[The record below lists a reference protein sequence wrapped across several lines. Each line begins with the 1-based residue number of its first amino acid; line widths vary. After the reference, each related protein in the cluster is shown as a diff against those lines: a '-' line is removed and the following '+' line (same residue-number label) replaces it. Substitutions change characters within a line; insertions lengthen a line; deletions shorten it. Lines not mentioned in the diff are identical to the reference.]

1 MKITPLPRHKLM
13 SLWPKDSQG
22 KLSKTFLFKNYRQSF
37 GFVSQIVLLAE
48 KKNHH
53 PTITLEYGSV
63 TIALISHDVNEI
75 TERDIDLAKQ
85 IDKIYDQ

>member
-1 MKITPLPRHKLM
+1 M
-13 SLWPKDSQG
+13 SLWPKDNQG
-22 KLSKTFLFKNYRQSF
+22 KLTKTFSFKNYRQSF

-53 PTITLEYGSV
+53 PTITLDFGSV
-63 TIALISHDVNEI
+63 TIALISNDVNEI
-75 TERDIDLAKQ
+75 TEEDIDLAKQ

>member
-1 MKITPLPRHKLM
+1 M
-13 SLWPKDSQG
+13 SLWPKDNQG
-22 KLSKTFLFKNYRQSF
+22 KLSKTFSFKNYRQSF

-53 PTITLEYGSV
+53 PTITLEYASV
-63 TIALISHDVNEI
+63 TIALISHDMNEI

>member
-1 MKITPLPRHKLM
+1 M
-13 SLWPKDSQG
+13 SLWPKDNQG
-22 KLSKTFLFKNYRQSF
+22 KLSKTFSFKNYRQSF
-37 GFVSQIVLLAE
+37 GFVSQVVLLAE

-63 TIALISHDVNEI
+63 TIALISHDMNEI

>member
-1 MKITPLPRHKLM
+1 M
-13 SLWPKDSQG
+13 SLWPKDNQG
-22 KLSKTFLFKNYRQSF
+22 KLSKTFSFKNYRQSF
-37 GFVSQIVLLAE
+37 GFVSQVVLLAE

-53 PTITLEYGSV
+53 PTITLEYGLV

>member
-1 MKITPLPRHKLM
+1 MY
-13 SLWPKDSQG
+13 LWPKDNQG
-22 KLSKTFLFKNYRQSF
+22 KLSKTFSFKNYRQSF
-37 GFVSQIVLLAE
+37 GFVSQVVLLAE

>member
-1 MKITPLPRHKLM
+1 M
-13 SLWPKDSQG
+13 SLWPKDNQG
-22 KLSKTFLFKNYRQSF
+22 KLSKTFSFKNYRQSF

-53 PTITLEYGSV
+53 PTITLEYKSV
-63 TIALISHDVNEI
+63 TIALISHDVNKI

>member
-1 MKITPLPRHKLM
+1 MT
-13 SLWPKDSQG
+13 LWPKDNQG
-22 KLSKTFLFKNYRQSF
+22 KLIKTFSFKNYRQSF

>member
-1 MKITPLPRHKLM
+1 M
-13 SLWPKDSQG
+13 SLWPKDNQG
-22 KLSKTFLFKNYRQSF
+22 KLSKTFSFKNYRQSF
-37 GFVSQIVLLAE
+37 GFVSQVVLLAE

>member
-1 MKITPLPRHKLM
+1 M
-13 SLWPKDSQG
+13 SLWPKDNQG
-22 KLSKTFLFKNYRQSF
+22 KLIKTFSFKNYRQSF

-63 TIALISHDVNEI
+63 TIALISHDMNEI

>member
-1 MKITPLPRHKLM
+1 M

-22 KLSKTFLFKNYRQSF
+22 KLSKTFVFKNYRQSF

>member
-1 MKITPLPRHKLM
+1 M
-13 SLWPKDSQG
+13 SLWPKDNQG
-22 KLSKTFLFKNYRQSF
+22 KLTKTFSFNNYRQSF

-85 IDKIYDQ
+85 IDKIYNQ

>member
-1 MKITPLPRHKLM
+1 M
-13 SLWPKDSQG
+13 SLWPKDNQG
-22 KLSKTFLFKNYRQSF
+22 KLTKTFSFKNYRQSF

-53 PTITLEYGSV
+53 PIITLEYGSV

>member
-1 MKITPLPRHKLM
+1 M

-63 TIALISHDVNEI
+63 TIALISRDVNEI

>member
-1 MKITPLPRHKLM
+1 M
-13 SLWPKDSQG
+13 SLWPKDNQG
-22 KLSKTFLFKNYRQSF
+22 KLTKTFSFKNYRQSF
-37 GFVSQIVLLAE
+37 GFMSQIVLLAE

-53 PTITLEYGSV
+53 PTITVEYGSV

>member
-1 MKITPLPRHKLM
+1 M
-13 SLWPKDSQG
+13 SLWPKDNQG
-22 KLSKTFLFKNYRQSF
+22 KLSKIFSFKNYRQSF